1 MQLVTQ
7 PLMTPD
13 GYLPQTQVLP
23 QLSDTW
29 CLETTRFA
37 EANGKYSKTVRR
49 VSDHSLNSGAAMPAP
64 VLMSAVGEGGCPA
77 RQPCESAAEG
87 PGDATWAWLPWETAA
102 EHRAHHCLGQ
112 RTRGRHA

>member
-37 EANGKYSKTVRR
+37 EANGKGFSHNIQKQSV
-49 VSDHSLNSGAAMPAP
+49 VFLI
-64 VLMSAVGEGGCPA
+64 
-77 RQPCESAAEG
+77 
-87 PGDATWAWLPWETAA
+87 TA
-102 EHRAHHCLGQ
+102 
-112 RTRGRHA
+112 

>member
-7 PLMTPD
+7 TLMTPD

-37 EANGKYSKTVRR
+37 EANGKEVFHIIFK
-49 VSDHSLNSGAAMPAP
+49 NSP
-64 VLMSAVGEGGCPA
+64 SCF
-77 RQPCESAAEG
+77 
-87 PGDATWAWLPWETAA
+87 
-102 EHRAHHCLGQ
+102 
-112 RTRGRHA
+112 